1 MLKGLAASQGG
12 TGEPE
17 YVRSVVAD
25 KIAGLMATGSINA
38 ALYRRSVS
46 GEAQSV
52 EVPMLETLAA
62 FTALEQQGGY
72 VCSPPRGPAGT
83 RGPRRRTG
91 SPTRRRTVTSAYP
104 TKGTLRLAR
113 HPVGHSSGRPELRPA
128 PALGEHTAEILAELG
143 YEASEIGRLTD
154 AGGACTATD

>member
-1 MLKGLAASQGG
+1 MPAGPLAGVRVLDVTNTFMGPYATLLLAQQGG
-12 TGEPE
+12 RAEGARRQPGRDGRAG
-17 YVRSVVAD
+17 VR
-25 KIAGLMATGSINA
+25 
-38 ALYRRSVS
+38 
-46 GEAQSV
+46 AQR
-52 EVPMLETLAA
+52 P

-104 TKGTLRLAR
+104 TEGTLRLAR

-128 PALGEHTAEILAELG
+128 PALGEHTAEVLAELG